1 MKKALTIAGI
11 DSGGG
16 AGVLADVKTFA
27 SFGVY
32 GMAAVTAVTAQN
44 TMEIRGIHALP
55 PSMVEKQIRAA
66 IDDIGVD
73 AAKTGMLFDASIVR
87 SVAKALR
94 GHEFPLVVDPVMIS
108 KSGTRLLKENAIEA
122 LKKYIFGIATI
133 ITPNKDEAEVLAGFE
148 INGMEDAIKAAEMIA
163 KEGIEYVLIKG
174 GHLREKKAIDILYH
188 NGKIKKYSKAWQ
200 QGCTHGVGCSF
211 SAAITANLAKGK
223 SVEDAIKI
231 AEEYITIAIKH
242 GARIGKG
249 HCPVNHVAYMRIP
262 YEKWNVYSTLKKA
275 VDEIAKCKDFINFI
289 PEVGTNFAYSL
300 PKEFVDGIAA
310 IAAVNGRIVKGKNVI
325 LKGEIEFGASRHL
338 AKALMKAMEYDENVR
353 AVMNIKYDE
362 KIIRTAKKHFAVSY
376 YDRREEPEKIKSKEG
391 ATVPWGVETAIK
403 KAGKMPDLIYHKGD
417 IGKEAM
423 ILIFGKNPIDVLKKF
438 YKLKDSL

>member
-16 AGVLADVKTFA
+16 AGVLADIKTFA

-32 GMAAVTAVTAQN
+32 GMAAITAVTAQN
-44 TMEIRGIHALP
+44 TMEIKGIHSLP

-94 GHEFPLVVDPVMIS
+94 GYGISLVVDPVMVS
-108 KSGTRLLKENAIEA
+108 KSGATLLKENAIEA
-122 LKKYIFGIATI
+122 LKKYIFDMATI
-133 ITPNKDEAEVLAGFE
+133 ITPNKDEAETLAGFE

-174 GHLREKKAIDILYH
+174 GHLKGKRATDILYH
-188 NGKIKKYSKAWQ
+188 NGKVKKYSKAWQ

-242 GARIGKG
+242 GAKIGKG

-262 YEKWNVYSTLKKA
+262 YEKWNVYSMLKKA
-275 VDEIAKCKDFINFI
+275 VDEIVKCRDFMNFI

-300 PKEFVDGIAA
+300 PKEYVDGIAA
-310 IAAVNGRIVKGKNVI
+310 IAAVDGRIVKGKNVI
-325 LKGEIEFGASRHL
+325 LKGEIDFGASKHL
-338 AKALMKAMEYDENVR
+338 AKALMKAMEYDEDIR

-362 KIIRTAKKHFAVSY
+362 KIIRAAEKRFTVAY
-376 YDRREEPEKIKSKEG
+376 YDRREEPERIKRKEG
-391 ATVPWGVETAIK
+391 ATIPWGMENAIK